1 MSYILQALKK
11 SEQEREQLSS
21 SKEGTVKPSSSSVE
35 NAGMA
40 SVDGR
45 QNEAIQSVVN
55 WRLIILATLS
65 LLLIIAMGYF
75 NQNPETETTI
85 ERKVAVSPVEQVKLN
100 KEIKRSEILIDE
112 LNTSVADKQ
121 SNSPAK
127 AVIIENQPQVIRP
140 TIAVEQAS
148 KSIQSLIPTLDI
160 SSHIYSSLAA
170 RRSIVVNGERL
181 VEGDFISPQV
191 QVKEITHQGMIIAVN
206 DRSLIV
212 SRSRGWSR

>member
-1 MSYILQALKK
+1 
-11 SEQEREQLSS
+11 
-21 SKEGTVKPSSSSVE
+21 
-35 NAGMA
+35 
-40 SVDGR
+40 
-45 QNEAIQSVVN
+45 
-55 WRLIILATLS
+55 
-65 LLLIIAMGYF
+65 
-75 NQNPETETTI
+75 
-85 ERKVAVSPVEQVKLN
+85 
-100 KEIKRSEILIDE
+100 

-148 KSIQSLIPTLDI
+148 KSIQSLIPTLGI
-160 SSHIYSSLAA
+160 SSHIYSSLVA

>member
-55 WRLIILATLS
+55 WRLMILATLS

-112 LNTSVADKQ
+112 LNTSVVDKQ

>member
-21 SKEGTVKPSSSSVE
+21 SIEGTVKPSSSNVE
-35 NAGMA
+35 NAGVA
-40 SVDGR
+40 SVDDR
-45 QNEAIQSVVN
+45 QNETIQSVVN

-65 LLLIIAMGYF
+65 LLLIIVMGYF

-85 ERKVAVSPVEQVKLN
+85 DRKVDVNPVEQVKLN
-100 KEIKRSEILIDE
+100 KETKRSDILIDE

-127 AVIIENQPQVIRP
+127 AVTIENQPQVIRP
-140 TIAVEQAS
+140 IIAVEQAS

-191 QVKEITHQGMIIAVN
+191 QVKEITHQGMIIDVN

-212 SRSRGWSR
+212 RRSRGWSR

>member
-55 WRLIILATLS
+55 WRLMILATLS